1 MPNVDEKIF
10 FFTGSKNRALLGFLH
25 RPTSTNRSTGII
37 FCPPFAEEKNM
48 SHSVVVKTARMFAE
62 HGFPVLRF
70 DLSGCGDSEGDFGE
84 ATLEDWQEDLSQAVT
99 ILFKETDVEHYA
111 LWGLR
116 LGAGLALL
124 HTARH
129 KDVSFLILWQ
139 PVIDFAEHIQQFL
152 RRKISSQISRKEH
165 DISPMSKMVEQLE
178 GQGVVHVIGYPV
190 TRRLYDGFN
199 AVGKYPYQITPSIPT
214 LLLSISLMERPAFS
228 MKQYS
233 DRLLA
238 SGVPVR
244 FKHVTAEPF
253 WDRYWR
259 WECRDV
265 SDFTL
270 KWAKE
275 LV

>member
-1 MPNVDEKIF
+1 MPSVDEKIF
-10 FFTGSKNRALLGFLH
+10 FFTGSKKRALLGFLH
-25 RPTSTNRSTGII
+25 RPTSATRSTGII

-70 DLSGCGDSEGDFGE
+70 DLSGCGDSEGEFSE
-84 ATLEDWQEDLSQAVT
+84 ATLEDWQEDLSQAVS

-165 DISPMSKMVEQLE
+165 NISPISKTVRQLE

-199 AVGKYPYQITPSIPT
+199 AVGKYPYQVTPLIPT

-233 DRLLA
+233 DRLLE
-238 SGVPVR
+238 SGAPVR
-244 FKHVTAEPF
+244 FEHVTAEPF